1 MATLLKPPRGVTLDA
16 SRLPKH
22 VAIIMDGNRR
32 WARARRL
39 PAIEGHRRGIVAL
52 RDVTRAASDW
62 GIPML
67 TVYGF
72 STENWKR
79 DKTEISLLL
88 DLCVYFAQNEL
99 QELDRN
105 NVRVQ
110 IIGRYEQLPA
120 ASKDALD
127 RLVAKTARN
136 TGLVLNLA
144 VNYSARSELR
154 DAVARMMRDVQA
166 GTLSVDAIE
175 DDTLASYLSTAG
187 MPDPD
192 LLAHALFAES
202 QTDAGIYHEVPQWG
216 TMVDGGSPMWVG
228 KELRDRYP
236 GRIALYGA
244 VSPWHKDPLEEID
257 RLVEEDQVGRTQQSD
272 AQPEALL
279 HALGVGSDPVALPPG
294 QADKGHGALDLGLP
308 ARSGKPRQLTVDA

>member
-1 MATLLKPPRGVTLDA
+1 MATLLRPPRGVTLDA
-16 SRLPKH
+16 TRLPGH

-52 RDVTRAASDW
+52 REITRACSDW

-79 DKTEISLLL
+79 DKTEISLVL
-88 DLCVYFAQNEL
+88 DLCVYFAENEL
-99 QELDRN
+99 AELDRN
-105 NVRVQ
+105 NVQVNV
-110 IIGRYEQLPA
+110 IGRYEQLPA

-144 VNYSARSELR
+144 VNYSARTELR
-154 DAVARMMRDVQA
+154 DAVARMMQDVRA
-166 GTLSVDAIE
+166 GTLVPEAIE
-175 DDTLASYLSTAG
+175 EETLAAYLTTAG

-192 LLAHALFAES
+192 LLIRPGGESRLSNFLLYQVAYAELVLRETFWPDFSRDAFA
-202 QTDAGIYHEVPQWG
+202 DA
-216 TMVDGGSPMWVG
+216 
-228 KELRDRYP
+228 
-236 GRIALYGA
+236 IAEYQA
-244 VSPWHKDPLEEID
+244 RPK
-257 RLVEEDQVGRTQQSD
+257 RFAD
-272 AQPEALL
+272 A
-279 HALGVGSDPVALPPG
+279 
-294 QADKGHGALDLGLP
+294 
-308 ARSGKPRQLTVDA
+308 